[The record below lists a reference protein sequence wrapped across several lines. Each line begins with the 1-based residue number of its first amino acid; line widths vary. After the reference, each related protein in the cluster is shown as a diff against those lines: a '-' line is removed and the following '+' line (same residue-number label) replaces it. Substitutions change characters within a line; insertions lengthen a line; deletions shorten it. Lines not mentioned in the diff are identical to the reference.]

1 MRTFSPRER
10 RLIRTTSLTCGWTS
24 LTCNTSRWE
33 SLPHATLMVSGKLFR
48 MSSGETKK
56 VPPQRS
62 ASPWSWIFT
71 TRLIIFGGCR
81 PTHLLMMQHWW
92 PRRCASAT
100 CHGVPTL
107 KICLPKQITGLKGGS
122 NRKDYGTNQLCNAR
136 NGRAMQAPRRTAYV
150 HDRLVLSR
158 DGILPSPNTETHCVS
173 PIPETTRVPKMRRY
187 I

>member
-10 RLIRTTSLTCGWTS
+10 RLIRTTSLTYGWTS

-33 SLPHATLMVSGKLFR
+33 SLPHATFMVSGKLFR

-71 TRLIIFGGCR
+71 TILIILAGVARHTCLRCSIGSRGG
-81 PTHLLMMQHWW
+81 
-92 PRRCASAT
+92 A
-100 CHGVPTL
+100 HGVPTL
-107 KICLPKQITGLKGGS
+107 KICLPKQITGLKGGY
-122 NRKDYGTNQLCNAR
+122 NRKDYGTNQLCFARNGNAR

-173 PIPETTRVPKMRRY
+173 PIPETTRVPKM
-187 I
+187 